1 MSYFD
6 WPPEDQDL
14 AAGIIGMLTGIRL
27 CRKHGYDPVEVCKH
41 LSDDDIIERNDHNPR
56 RRSDHRAHA
65 AAGARGDRALWRQ

>member
-41 LSDDDIIERNDHNPR
+41 LSDDDIIERIIGRRLYDDLPPLTPANDY
-56 RRSDHRAHA
+56 
-65 AAGARGDRALWRQ
+65 QI